1 MPDAISTPGKP
12 QLKRALGAWDL
23 TFLSVVAIA
32 NLNLVPVIAANG
44 PITVWLWIGAL
55 IVFLLPQGITV
66 IELAHRHPAEGGL
79 YVWAKDAFGDFH
91 GFMCGWAYWTTNM
104 FYLPTLLFYLGG
116 ILAYAGP
123 KGAADL
129 ADNRLFFF
137 LLTAGLLWA
146 TALLNIRGI
155 GVGKWINNSGGW
167 GALIGTAVLVLL
179 AIAAVWRRGVAL
191 PVASFIPHGMDWGAM
206 SSFGVICFGLVGLEL
221 GPVMGDEIRD
231 PQRSIPK
238 GVLWGGILAGLV
250 YLSATVAVLLAVP
263 QSEVKVVQGV
273 LQAVDKMTAAG
284 IGARWMLTA
293 LAVVLAI
300 AIAGATSAWLSGSAR
315 IIFVSGIDRYMP
327 KIMGRVHPKYATPHI
342 AILAIAIPSSLL
354 VSMSFIGATV
364 KEAYVTL
371 LDLSVVLQMISY
383 LYLYAALAK
392 VAFSESAGQGYF
404 SRAWLRFAA
413 IAGLAATIAGGAV
426 AFIPSSQITSIWRFE
441 LKMVGNTVVFLGVAA
456 GLFWYYSRRKA

>member
-1 MPDAISTPGKP
+1 LPDAISTPGKP